1 LHHIA
6 NEKRNAEILD
16 ILSAAKRGRGWRGR
30 GSDRRDR
37 RRVSV
42 KSTGSSALGVK
53 VFTTENKL
61 KGDGVINPKA
71 VSAGVG
77 LG

>member
-1 LHHIA
+1 MKKEMLKYLISSALQRGGGVGVGVEAIA
-6 NEKRNAEILD
+6 AI
-16 ILSAAKRGRGWRGR
+16 GVG
-30 GSDRRDR
+30 
-37 RRVSV
+37 VSV

-61 KGDGVINPKA
+61 KGDGVINPKR